1 MQLRTGSCEA
11 VVLKLRLPATF
22 LPYKVGFTFPG
33 LIFKAVHNSY
43 QEISSLLQRIGKNKS
58 KTKLKTTPID
68 ILM

>member
-11 VVLKLRLPATF
+11 VVLKIRLHATF
-22 LPYKVGFTFPG
+22 LPFKVRFSFPG
-33 LIFKAVHNSY
+33 LFFKPVHNS
-43 QEISSLLQRIGKNKS
+43 SLEMSCLFHWIGKNKS